1 MKYYVLRLS
10 LWFLIPLQDSSS
22 ISEESQKRAI
32 RRQSEDLR
40 KDEKYS
46 YAGILHAAMMVLKE
60 QGHDNAHKILKR
72 IIDNPVIG
80 DQLMDSVKNP
90 APQPVQKLSRVE
102 ALSFVIHHDWS
113 ENDYNQT
120 KKKSKQCN
128 ADFLPCYNYIS
139 DEKKLCRPPRD
150 QYFITEYVATIP
162 LKALLL
168 HSIDRILEIPWV
180 IQRFLELKETA
191 TEALDLLFESKIGND
206 T

>member
-1 MKYYVLRLS
+1 
-10 LWFLIPLQDSSS
+10 
-22 ISEESQKRAI
+22 
-32 RRQSEDLR
+32 
-40 KDEKYS
+40 
-46 YAGILHAAMMVLKE
+46 MMVLKD

-72 IIDNPVIG
+72 IIDNPPAIG
-80 DQLMDSVKNP
+80 DQLMELVTNP

-120 KKKSKQCN
+120 KKKSRQCN

-150 QYFITEYVATIP
+150 EYLITEYVATIP
-162 LKALLL
+162 LKALLV
-168 HSIDRILEIPWV
+168 HTIDRILEIDWV
-180 IQRFLELKETA
+180 TQRFLELKETA
-191 TEALDLLFESKIGND
+191 TEVQELLFDCKIGND